1 MAEAAERLSITK
13 EAVRKRIHRGT
24 LGSAR
29 TPDGTVMVYVPPS
42 PTADGTPSSPSAAND
57 LHYAKMRERI
67 RYLECQVE
75 EEREARRRAD
85 TLLARLMDRLPELE
99 APAAPARRPAAS
111 QEASSGAGP
120 ARERHRG
127 SKRLCARELVEKGV
141 RVVRGDQP
149 LLEAKT
155 GASGVFSSRPAR
167 LLAFED
173 AIEVITAVTPF
184 RKDVQRVRYDQVAQV
199 SEELGVMLADLVV
212 ETRGGDTLRV
222 PGLTRQEARRV
233 GAFIRERMLSSAAEG
248 SDEPAPLDIPDQ
260 IKKLAELRDSG
271 ASTNDEFERKKA
283 ELLGRM

>member
-1 MAEAAERLSITK
+1 
-13 EAVRKRIHRGT
+13 
-24 LGSAR
+24 
-29 TPDGTVMVYVPPS
+29 
-42 PTADGTPSSPSAAND
+42 
-57 LHYAKMRERI
+57 
-67 RYLECQVE
+67 
-75 EEREARRRAD
+75 
-85 TLLARLMDRLPELE
+85 
-99 APAAPARRPAAS
+99 
-111 QEASSGAGP
+111 
-120 ARERHRG
+120 
-127 SKRLCARELVEKGV
+127 
-141 RVVRGDQP
+141 
-149 LLEAKT
+149 LEAKT